1 MKVWLGGEKEDF
13 GDSHSWPFQIVFE
26 WKQLVSLKE
35 NKGQGSKLD
44 AGLYFQIL
52 LFQRY
57 CEWVNSPHLSLT
69 LGLPGGEVD
78 ALWLTSYIIQ
88 GCSFCFSK
96 PSVNFY
102 FSFTVDRREGIGKG
116 DKDSINWRWR
126 QECHSWQQIVLSPFA
141 PGKVCPSVPRYNI
154 LSDVLKNKLIDA
166 PLSLSSDINKC
177 DRIRGGKQTLV
188 STGSVYPRHVRMR

>member
-126 QECHSWQQIVLSPFA
+126 QECHSWQQIVLSEFWGCFCRNH
-141 PGKVCPSVPRYNI
+141 GKHRTEWQEVKQLYLPDTRPQ
-154 LSDVLKNKLIDA
+154 DVSHGQTSLI
-166 PLSLSSDINKC
+166 
-177 DRIRGGKQTLV
+177 
-188 STGSVYPRHVRMR
+188 